1 MRIAV
6 DVMGGDRGPAEAV
19 AGACKALEEN
29 LLITQVLLVG
39 QPATIKSALCAHAET
54 DRLRIV
60 PAADV
65 LTMDNKPVETLR
77 RKKDTSIARAV
88 ALLKEGEADALV
100 SPGNTGGI
108 VAAATLGLRTIEGID
123 RPALAAVIPAPAN
136 EFLLLDAGANVE
148 CKPAHLAQF
157 AVLGNTYATEVQGKT
172 QPRVGL
178 LNVGSEDVKGTEMI
192 REAHQLCRG
201 LNLNFVGNLEGRDL
215 FSNHA
220 DVVVTDGFTGNIAL
234 KTTEGT
240 VKLFGHFLKEAL
252 SASPLAKLG
261 AMLARSALNTFK
273 MRVDP
278 RRYNGAMFLGLNG
291 ICIKS
296 HGGSDAFGFA
306 HAIDVAIEL
315 ISNDFNESI
324 KNEYAQLSSDPGF
337 SMKAV
342 VG

>member
-6 DVMGGDRGPAEAV
+6 DVMGGDHGPAEAV

-29 LLITQVLLVG
+29 SAITQVLLVG
-39 QPATIKSALCAHAET
+39 QSAPIKSSLHSQPET

-65 LTMDNKPVETLR
+65 LTMDNKPVEALR

-88 ALLKEGEADALV
+88 TLLKEGEADALV

-201 LNLNFVGNLEGRDL
+201 LNLNFIGNLEGRDL

-220 DVVVTDGFTGNIAL
+220 DVVVTDGFVGNIVL
-234 KTTEGT
+234 KTTEGLAT
-240 VKLFGHFLKEAL
+240 GLFGWLREAMEKNPKRQLGAFLTKNAFRSIQERHDPDTHGGAPLLGLRRPVIIAHGNARAAAIAKALAQATTAVSQKLTQRIAAATEAL
-252 SASPLAKLG
+252 NS
-261 AMLARSALNTFK
+261 
-273 MRVDP
+273 
-278 RRYNGAMFLGLNG
+278 
-291 ICIKS
+291 
-296 HGGSDAFGFA
+296 
-306 HAIDVAIEL
+306 
-315 ISNDFNESI
+315 
-324 KNEYAQLSSDPGF
+324 
-337 SMKAV
+337 
-342 VG
+342 

>member
-6 DVMGGDRGPAEAV
+6 DVMGGDHGPAEAV

-29 LLITQVLLVG
+29 SAITQVLLVG
-39 QPATIKSALCAHAET
+39 QLATIKSALRPHAET

-65 LTMDNKPVETLR
+65 LTMEDKPVEALR
-77 RKKDTSIARAV
+77 QKKDTSIARAV

-220 DVVVTDGFTGNIAL
+220 DVVVTDGFVGNIVL
-234 KTTEGT
+234 KTTEGLAAG
-240 VKLFGHFLKEAL
+240 LFGWLREAMEENPKRQLGAFLTKNAFRSIQERHDPDTLGGAPLLGLRRPVMIVHGNARAAAIAKALAQAATAVSQKLTQRIAAATEAL
-252 SASPLAKLG
+252 NS
-261 AMLARSALNTFK
+261 
-273 MRVDP
+273 
-278 RRYNGAMFLGLNG
+278 
-291 ICIKS
+291 
-296 HGGSDAFGFA
+296 
-306 HAIDVAIEL
+306 
-315 ISNDFNESI
+315 
-324 KNEYAQLSSDPGF
+324 
-337 SMKAV
+337 
-342 VG
+342 